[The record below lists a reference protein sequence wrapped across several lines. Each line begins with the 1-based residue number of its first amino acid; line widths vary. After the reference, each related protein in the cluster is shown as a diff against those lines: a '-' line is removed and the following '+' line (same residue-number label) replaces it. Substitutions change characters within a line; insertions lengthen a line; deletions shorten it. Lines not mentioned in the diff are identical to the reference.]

1 MQRARH
7 PFHKMKPDSA
17 RHPFRRIRGKLR
29 SRRTA
34 RVEFMTVIHQ
44 RKADVSGMILQ
55 QNSDP
60 VYGCII
66 KPVLY
71 NIGRKFLV

>member
-1 MQRARH
+1 MHGTRHLPYKTKPRA
-7 PFHKMKPDSA
+7 A
-17 RHPFRRIRGKLR
+17 RRPRRRIRRKFR
-29 SRRTA
+29 NRRA
-34 RVEFMTVIHQ
+34 AWIEFMTVIHQ
-44 RKADVSGMILQ
+44 RKADASGMILQ